1 MKQQLHQRRHARVR
15 VAEVQ
20 SHLRVDKDNDNNITT
35 MLTWCGVDSVP
46 VSQVSPQLNT
56 VTRNSGDQ
64 NRR

>member
-1 MKQQLHQRRHARVR
+1 MG
-15 VAEVQ
+15 
-20 SHLRVDKDNDNNITT
+20 NDNNIT
-35 MLTWCGVDSVP
+35 LLVTWCGVDSVP

>member
-1 MKQQLHQRRHARVR
+1 MG
-15 VAEVQ
+15 
-20 SHLRVDKDNDNNITT
+20 NNTNIITVV
-35 MLTWCGVDSVP
+35 TWCGVDSVP

>member
-1 MKQQLHQRRHARVR
+1 M
-15 VAEVQ
+15 
-20 SHLRVDKDNDNNITT
+20 DNWIIIT
-35 MLTWCGVDSVP
+35 LLVTWCGVDSVP